1 MSSFFIQSLL
11 LLFFIQ
17 SLLLLFFSQSL
28 LPLGPLQ
35 RRHNLL
41 LSFTCLFL
49 RLFPSQMSFPPQTRS
64 HLPFL
69 LQQKNYA
76 SMKFQEETLEQE
88 ISKGL
93 YGFEVV
99 LSLSLSEIPSPE
111 HSLRKD
117 LLFSRQTMTQEVLS
131 ICSQF

>member
-1 MSSFFIQSLL
+1 
-11 LLFFIQ
+11 
-17 SLLLLFFSQSL
+17 
-28 LPLGPLQ
+28 
-35 RRHNLL
+35 
-41 LSFTCLFL
+41 
-49 RLFPSQMSFPPQTRS
+49 MSFPPQTRS

>member
-1 MSSFFIQSLL
+1 LFAGIYIYIRDSASVLKLQRCCKNIGRLRLNHIYFKPHVFFFIKSLL
-11 LLFFIQ
+11 LLFFLSQ
-17 SLLLLFFSQSL
+17 SLLLYFSPSLL

-35 RRHNLL
+35 RRHILL

-49 RLFPSQMSFPPQTRS
+49 RLFPSQMSFPLQTRS

-93 YGFEVV
+93 FMD
-99 LSLSLSEIPSPE
+99 
-111 HSLRKD
+111 LR
-117 LLFSRQTMTQEVLS
+117 
-131 ICSQF
+131 